1 MPPCGHQ
8 EAKDFAMHPTR
19 NDLPARSRTR
29 LESLRT
35 HGLADSSDLLSA
47 PARDLDRYPW
57 FLEGRLQGA
66 R

>member
-1 MPPCGHQ
+1 
-8 EAKDFAMHPTR
+8 MHPTR